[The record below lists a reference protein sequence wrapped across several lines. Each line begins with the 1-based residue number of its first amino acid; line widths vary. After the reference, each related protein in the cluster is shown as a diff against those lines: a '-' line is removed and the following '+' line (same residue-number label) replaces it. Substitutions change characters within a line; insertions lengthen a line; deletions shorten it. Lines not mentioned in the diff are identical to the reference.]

1 MIFLKKK
8 KKLKVGL
15 ALSGGGARGY
25 AHLGALKAFEEF
37 GIKFDF
43 VSGTSAGSLVGAF
56 YCAGY
61 SYDQIFNLAS
71 TLKLKDIRTNKLVF
85 LPSKTEKL
93 EELIT
98 ENLGDINIQDL
109 KIPFSATAVDLKT
122 TDEICFTKGNL
133 AKAVTGSC
141 SVPGIFQPVEY
152 NDRILCDGGLKNTLP
167 ADIPRLFDCDYVI
180 GVDVNKSRLYGTEST
195 KVLDVLACSI
205 RILME
210 SNVVK
215 GYEYSDIIL
224 KPETKRFRS
233 TRTEGFLDMIE
244 EGYREAINKMPE
256 IMRIFSNHP
265 LKKRRKN
272 KFKNKIDK
280 PIIE

>member
-71 TLKLKDIRTNKLVF
+71 NLKLKDIRTNKLVF

-133 AKAVTGSC
+133 AKAVAGSC